1 MRRRNMEENCRF
13 AEYLASAIDKAE
25 QAISNIFYPDYPDIN
40 KEVIEKIQTA
50 CNILDDVLDNMDI
63 FKP

>member
-13 AEYLASAIDKAE
+13 AGYLASAIDKTE

-50 CNILDDVLDNMDI
+50 YNILDDVLDNMDI